1 MLKMTHRARFFGR
14 LLPFSWIASHW
25 RHEWRWYVNR
35 ALFERR
41 HYRRLIPLV
50 ALGFLAVI
58 WSFLVLGLGLLLG
71 GAQLIWQ
78 RAFVQNVVAS
88 LLVLPISLAIG
99 VFVATLV
106 QKHSLRFQVR
116 HAGDR
121 MRDCV
126 GHGTFKFIIFLKTV
140 CGLPIDLEGPV
151 NHRLV
156 LRARSTAHRSF
167 VASSWSLALPPDFQ
181 LRLNET
187 VDDLSSCFRRSAD
200 LRIAFPR
207 SFDLMEELESL
218 VADIRAGG
226 SRSTP
231 DNTALIV
238 LHYAAEI
245 LQDLA

>member
-1 MLKMTHRARFFGR
+1 MPKMTRSRFFAR
-14 LLPFSWIASHW
+14 LPPLTWIASHW
-25 RHEWRWYVNR
+25 HHEWRWDINR

-41 HYRRLIPLV
+41 HYRRLFPLL

-58 WSFLVLGLGLLLG
+58 WSFFVLGLGLLLG

-121 MRDCV
+121 MRNSV
-126 GHGTFKFIIFLKTV
+126 GLVIFKFIVFLKTA

-151 NHRLV
+151 NQRLV
-156 LRARSTAHRSF
+156 LRARSAAHRSF
-167 VASSWSLALPPDFQ
+167 VAASWGLALPPDFQ
-181 LRLNET
+181 LKLDET
-187 VDDLSSCFRRSAD
+187 VDGLSSCFRRSAD
-200 LRIAFPR
+200 LRIAFPL

-218 VADIRAGG
+218 IADIRAGG
-226 SRSTP
+226 SHSDP
-231 DNTALIV
+231 ENTALIV
-238 LHYAAEI
+238 LRYTADI